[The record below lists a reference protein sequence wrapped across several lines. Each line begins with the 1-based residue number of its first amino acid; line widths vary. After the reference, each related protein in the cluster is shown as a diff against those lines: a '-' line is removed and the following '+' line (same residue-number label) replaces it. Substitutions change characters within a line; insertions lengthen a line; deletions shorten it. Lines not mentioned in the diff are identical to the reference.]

1 MVMAAAQK
9 VPNKKKALTK
19 KQSAGAAKVPKPSK
33 EVLKKQTKVPSG
45 TNVAE
50 RMPKK
55 MKSPDKP
62 NVRKRPAALKK
73 KMKRPATANVRKRPA
88 ALKNK
93 MTRPATAN
101 VRKRPAA
108 LKNTMKRP
116 ATANVRKRPAALKN
130 KIRAALKNKIVWK
143 TWPIEFTAVEGGLLY
158 KWKLLGLW
166 LNYKKRTVN
175 EKWKRDL
182 I

>member
-62 NVRKRPAALKK
+62 NVRKRQSA
-73 KMKRPATANVRKRPA
+73 
-88 ALKNK
+88 
-93 MTRPATAN
+93 
-101 VRKRPAA
+101 
-108 LKNTMKRP
+108 
-116 ATANVRKRPAALKN
+116 
-130 KIRAALKNKIVWK
+130 
-143 TWPIEFTAVEGGLLY
+143 
-158 KWKLLGLW
+158 
-166 LNYKKRTVN
+166 
-175 EKWKRDL
+175 
-182 I
+182 

>member
-108 LKNTMKRP
+108 LKN
-116 ATANVRKRPAALKN
+116 

-175 EKWKRDL
+175 EKWNRDL

>member
-62 NVRKRPAALKK
+62 NVRKRQSALKK

-130 KIRAALKNKIVWK
+130 KIVWK

-175 EKWKRDL
+175 EKWNKNL

>member
-93 MTRPATAN
+93 
-101 VRKRPAA
+101 
-108 LKNTMKRP
+108 
-116 ATANVRKRPAALKN
+116 
-130 KIRAALKNKIVWK
+130 IVWK

-175 EKWKRDL
+175 EKWNKNL

>member
-62 NVRKRPAALKK
+62 NVRKRQASLEK

-93 MTRPATAN
+93 TAN
-101 VRKRPAA
+101 VLA
-108 LKNTMKRP
+108 
-116 ATANVRKRPAALKN
+116 
-130 KIRAALKNKIVWK
+130 AALKNKIVWK
-143 TWPIEFTAVEGGLLY
+143 TWRIEFEGVEGGLLY

-166 LNYKKRTVN
+166 INFKKRTVN
-175 EKWKRDL
+175 EKWDKSL

>member
-33 EVLKKQTKVPSG
+33 EVLEKQTKVPSG

-116 ATANVRKRPAALKN
+116 ATANVLK
-130 KIRAALKNKIVWK
+130 KPAALKNKIVWK
-143 TWPIEFTAVEGGLLY
+143 TWPIEFTGVEGGLLY

-175 EKWKRDL
+175 EKWNKDL

>member
-1 MVMAAAQK
+1 
-9 VPNKKKALTK
+9 
-19 KQSAGAAKVPKPSK
+19 
-33 EVLKKQTKVPSG
+33 
-45 TNVAE
+45 
-50 RMPKK
+50 
-55 MKSPDKP
+55 MKRPATA
-62 NVRKRPAALKK
+62 NVRKRPAALEK

-93 MTRPATAN
+93 MKRPATAN

-116 ATANVRKRPAALKN
+116 ATANVLKRP
-130 KIRAALKNKIVWK
+130 AALKNKIVWK
-143 TWPIEFTAVEGGLLY
+143 TWPIEFTGVEGGLLY

-175 EKWKRDL
+175 EKWNRDL

>member
-93 MTRPATAN
+93 
-101 VRKRPAA
+101 
-108 LKNTMKRP
+108 
-116 ATANVRKRPAALKN
+116 
-130 KIRAALKNKIVWK
+130 IRAALKNKIVWK

-175 EKWKRDL
+175 EKWNRDL

>member
-33 EVLKKQTKVPSG
+33 EVLKKQTKVLSG

-62 NVRKRPAALKK
+62 NVRKRPAALK
-73 KMKRPATANVRKRPA
+73 
-88 ALKNK
+88 
-93 MTRPATAN
+93 
-101 VRKRPAA
+101 
-108 LKNTMKRP
+108 
-116 ATANVRKRPAALKN
+116 
-130 KIRAALKNKIVWK
+130 NKIVWK
-143 TWPIEFTAVEGGLLY
+143 TWPIEFTGVEGGLLY

-166 LNYKKRTVN
+166 LNYK
-175 EKWKRDL
+175 
-182 I
+182 

>member
-33 EVLKKQTKVPSG
+33 EVLKKQTQVPSG

-93 MTRPATAN
+93 M
-101 VRKRPAA
+101 
-108 LKNTMKRP
+108 KRP
-116 ATANVRKRPAALKN
+116 ATANVRERP
-130 KIRAALKNKIVWK
+130 AALKNKIVWK
-143 TWPIEFTAVEGGLLY
+143 TWPIEFTGVEGGLLY

-175 EKWKRDL
+175 EKWNKDL

>member
-93 MTRPATAN
+93 
-101 VRKRPAA
+101 
-108 LKNTMKRP
+108 
-116 ATANVRKRPAALKN
+116 
-130 KIRAALKNKIVWK
+130 IRAALKNKIVWK
-143 TWPIEFTAVEGGLLY
+143 TWPIELTAVEGGLLY

-175 EKWKRDL
+175 EKWNKNL

>member
-116 ATANVRKRPAALKN
+116 ATANVLK
-130 KIRAALKNKIVWK
+130 KPAALKNKIVWK
-143 TWPIEFTAVEGGLLY
+143 TWPIEFEGVEGGLLY

-166 LNYKKRTVN
+166 INFKKRTVN
-175 EKWKRDL
+175 EKWDKSL

>member
-116 ATANVRKRPAALKN
+116 ATANVLKRPAALKN
-130 KIRAALKNKIVWK
+130 KMKRPMFSNGQQDCLELACVETRPCCLKDMVYGTTGIVLSILNWK
-143 TWPIEFTAVEGGLLY
+143 S
-158 KWKLLGLW
+158 
-166 LNYKKRTVN
+166 R
-175 EKWKRDL
+175 
-182 I
+182 

>member
-93 MTRPATAN
+93 
-101 VRKRPAA
+101 
-108 LKNTMKRP
+108 
-116 ATANVRKRPAALKN
+116 
-130 KIRAALKNKIVWK
+130 IRAALKNKIVWK

-175 EKWKRDL
+175 EKWNKNL

>member
-1 MVMAAAQK
+1 MVMAAAQN

-93 MTRPATAN
+93 
-101 VRKRPAA
+101 
-108 LKNTMKRP
+108 
-116 ATANVRKRPAALKN
+116 
-130 KIRAALKNKIVWK
+130 IVWK

-175 EKWKRDL
+175 EKWNKNL

>member
-108 LKNTMKRP
+108 LKNQ
-116 ATANVRKRPAALKN
+116 
-130 KIRAALKNKIVWK
+130 IVWK

-175 EKWKRDL
+175 EKWNKNL